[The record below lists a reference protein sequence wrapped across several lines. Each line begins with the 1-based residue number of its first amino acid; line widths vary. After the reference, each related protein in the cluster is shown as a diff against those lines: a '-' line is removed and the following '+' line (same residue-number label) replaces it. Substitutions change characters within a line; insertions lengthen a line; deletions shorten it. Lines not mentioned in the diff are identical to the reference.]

1 MLKVRAS
8 QVFTRTVEKAVTAKK
23 DLDNGLSFID
33 TVEKY
38 SDCPSKNNQGD
49 LGWVNDSNL
58 GALLGDSLTQ
68 DDKGKILGPI
78 HSQYGYHI
86 LMITDIEIDKTVD
99 NDIHP
104 IPFISPAN
112 LQRKIESRETMVI
125 LDIREPW
132 EQDIAKIDEA
142 KLISRE
148 NCESILEALEKDAE
162 IILIDWKGERA
173 SSFRVWLQQRGFN
186 DVKSLQGG
194 IDAWT
199 VEINT
204 ELNRYDIDED
214 DGYRYE
220 DVLPEN

>member
-8 QVFTRTVEKAVTAKK
+8 QIFTRTVEKAVTAKK
-23 DLDNGLSFID
+23 DLDDGVSFID
-33 TVEKY
+33 AVEKY
-38 SDCPSKNNQGD
+38 SDCPSKKNQGD
-49 LGWVNDSNL
+49 LGWVNDSNM
-58 GALLGDSLTQ
+58 GALLGDGLTQ
-68 DDKGKILGPI
+68 GDKGKVVGPI

-86 LMITDIEIDKTVD
+86 LMITDVEMDKTTD
-99 NDIHP
+99 EDDQT
-104 IPFISPAN
+104 PFISPED
-112 LQRKIESRETMVI
+112 LQRKIESKEGIAI

-132 EQDIAKIDEA
+132 EQDIARIEEA

-148 NCESILEALEKDAE
+148 NCEEVLNSVDKATE
-162 IILIDWKGERA
+162 IVLVDWKGERT
-173 SSFRVWLQQRGFN
+173 SSFRGWLRQRGFSH
-186 DVKSLQGG
+186 VKGLQGG

-204 ELNRYDIDED
+204 GLNRYDIDED